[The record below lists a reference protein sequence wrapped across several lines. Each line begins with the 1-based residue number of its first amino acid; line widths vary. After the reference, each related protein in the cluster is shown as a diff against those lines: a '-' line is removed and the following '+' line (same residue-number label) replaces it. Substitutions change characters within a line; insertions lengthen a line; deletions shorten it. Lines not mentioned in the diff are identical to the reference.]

1 MPTTATHKPLRLRPP
16 PVPEADL
23 HAAVA
28 AALTVLL
35 PPHVPWTTFPA
46 GHVALAPAQAARL
59 ARLGL
64 QRGWPDIL
72 VVHEGRVF
80 GLELKRPGGKLS
92 RSRWVRTRN
101 GSKRYV
107 EGQQEAFQRL
117 SGAGMGIATVSSVPL
132 ALAALEAW
140 GIPVRGHA

>member
-1 MPTTATHKPLRLRPP
+1 MATTATHKPLRLRPP

-46 GHVALAPAQAARL
+46 GHVQLAPAQAARL

-72 VVHEGRVF
+72 VVHEGRVH
-80 GLELKRPGGKLS
+80 GLELKRPGRALS

-107 EGQQEAFQRL
+107 EGQHEAFRRL
-117 SGAGMGIATVSSVPL
+117 ERAGMHIATCTSVRE
-132 ALAALEAW
+132 AICALEAW